1 VQTSALDTHTE
12 AALLQNINSII
23 KERDRTSVFIAH
35 RLRTVYDADLIIVLK
50 EGRVAEQGTH
60 RQLIDRGGIYSELW
74 SGESCLFRAIGDA
87 DELSSP
93 GAV

>member
-1 VQTSALDTHTE
+1 LDTHTE
-12 AALLQNINSII
+12 SALLQNINSII
-23 KERDRTSVFIAH
+23 KERGRTSVFIAH

-74 SGESCLFRAIGDA
+74 SGESYPVTAVSDA
-87 DELSSP
+87 DLLW
-93 GAV
+93 

>member
-1 VQTSALDTHTE
+1 
-12 AALLQNINSII
+12 
-23 KERDRTSVFIAH
+23 VFIAH

-74 SGESCLFRAIGDA
+74 SGES
-87 DELSSP
+87 LSISVVHVLTSGRSP

>member
-1 VQTSALDTHTE
+1 M
-12 AALLQNINSII
+12 
-23 KERDRTSVFIAH
+23 FIAH

-74 SGESCLFRAIGDA
+74 SGESLSVFCPCA
-87 DELSSP
+87 DERS
-93 GAV
+93 

>member
-1 VQTSALDTHTE
+1 
-12 AALLQNINSII
+12 
-23 KERDRTSVFIAH
+23 
-35 RLRTVYDADLIIVLK
+35 VLK

-74 SGESCLFRAIGDA
+74 SGES
-87 DELSSP
+87 LSISVLHVLTSGRSP